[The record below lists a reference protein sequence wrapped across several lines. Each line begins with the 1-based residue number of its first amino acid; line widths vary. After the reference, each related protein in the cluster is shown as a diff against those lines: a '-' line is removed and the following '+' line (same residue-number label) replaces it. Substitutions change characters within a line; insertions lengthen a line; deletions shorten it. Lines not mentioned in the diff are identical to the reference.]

1 MPFLLLALFLSGIAG
16 LTYQVLWLR
25 LLSLVFGV
33 TAYAASTVLA
43 SFMAGLALGSFLAG
57 RVALRALR
65 PLLWFACAEL
75 LIGLSALATPTALEA
90 IGRVYGAAAGSVGDA
105 LAVTTALRF
114 VCSLAVLI
122 LPTTLMG
129 ATLPLVVASP
139 LVRRDAIASRIGA
152 LYGTNTAGAICG
164 AILTGFYLIGA
175 IGIRATFMWAAALNA
190 TAAVVAFLLS
200 RRYETGGAAD
210 ANDAGTAGTAGA
222 DSAPTAIARAA
233 SASATSAAASDDAAA
248 VDVASA
254 GATAAPVRL
263 MLIVFGLSGFAS
275 LALEVVWFRILVLF
289 LPATTYAFTT
299 MLATVLLGLA
309 AGGWIAARLLRRDR
323 DWMSW
328 LTIIQIAT
336 GLLIVISLVGLSASY
351 AGGWGTDDTL
361 EASLVAIL
369 PATLLMGVSFPIGL
383 RIAAGVANHGSRE
396 VAHRLGTLY
405 SVNVLGAILGSTLAG
420 FLLLPRLGS
429 RVSLIVC
436 AALYLVSGLLLVP
449 ANRNKRNALVAGVA
463 GVLLF
468 GFAAAKLPDPFR
480 ATLAR
485 RHGPIERLLWHD
497 EGIQTTVAV
506 HASGLGGHTLYLD
519 GLHQANDTADMLRVH
534 RQIGHLAVMLHRDPK
549 DVLVIGLGGG
559 VTAGAASQHPVNLDI
574 VELSDGVRQAA
585 RYFAHVNYDV
595 LRQPNVHLRVDD
607 GRSVLAR
614 RKNSYDVITADI
626 IQPIHA
632 GAGHLYS
639 VEYFRLAREALKDD
653 GVMLQ
658 WVGHRSRTQYELIVR
673 TFLTAFPNATLW
685 ADGTLL
691 VGTKKP
697 LVLHRAAFERQM
709 ADPRTRAAL
718 EWIGLTS
725 FETLTSW
732 YTAGPQTIRRVI
744 GSGPILTD
752 DHPLIEYHRSLPIDE
767 RLFDMTPF
775 RRGGEPPPSL
785 AP

>member
-1 MPFLLLALFLSGIAG
+1 
-16 LTYQVLWLR
+16 
-25 LLSLVFGV
+25 
-33 TAYAASTVLA
+33 
-43 SFMAGLALGSFLAG
+43 
-57 RVALRALR
+57 
-65 PLLWFACAEL
+65 
-75 LIGLSALATPTALEA
+75 
-90 IGRVYGAAAGSVGDA
+90 
-105 LAVTTALRF
+105 
-114 VCSLAVLI
+114 
-122 LPTTLMG
+122 
-129 ATLPLVVASP
+129 
-139 LVRRDAIASRIGA
+139 
-152 LYGTNTAGAICG
+152 
-164 AILTGFYLIGA
+164 LIGA
-175 IGIRATFMWAAALNA
+175 IGIRATFTWAAALNA
-190 TAAVVAFLLS
+190 AAGIAAFLLS
-200 RRYETGGAAD
+200 RKYETGGADAAD
-210 ANDAGTAGTAGA
+210 T
-222 DSAPTAIARAA
+222 PTASESTVSPTTATAA
-233 SASATSAAASDDAAA
+233 PAPAAPADAAA
-248 VDVASA
+248 AVVAP
-254 GATAAPVRL
+254 AAPVRL

-275 LALEVVWFRILVLF
+275 LALEVIWFRILVLF

-299 MLATVLLGLA
+299 MLATVLFGLA

-328 LTIIQIAT
+328 LTTIQIAT
-336 GLLIVISLVGLSASY
+336 GLLIVASLVLLSVSY
-351 AGGWGTDDTL
+351 AKGWGTTGTL
-361 EASLVAIL
+361 QASVIAIL
-369 PATLLMGVSFPIGL
+369 PASLLMGVSFPIGL

-436 AALYLVSGLLLVP
+436 AALYLLAGLILVP
-449 ANRNKRNALVAGVA
+449 ANRNKRNAIAVSLAGV
-463 GVLLF
+463 VLF
-468 GFAAAKLPDPFR
+468 WFAAAKLPDPFK

-485 RHGPIERLLWHD
+485 RHGKIERLLWHD

-506 HASGLGGHTLYLD
+506 HAAGIGGHTLYLD
-519 GLHQANDTADMLRVH
+519 GLHQANDTAEMLRVH
-534 RQIGHLAVMLHRDPK
+534 RQIGHLAVMLHPAPK

-559 VTAGAASQHPVNLDI
+559 VTAGAASQHPVKLDI

-585 RYFAHVNYDV
+585 RFFAHVNYDV
-595 LRQPNVHLRVDD
+595 LHQPNVRLRVDD

-614 RKNSYDVITADI
+614 RPNSYDVITADI

-632 GAGHLYS
+632 GAGLLYS
-639 VEYFRLAREALKDD
+639 VEYFRLAREALRDD

-658 WVGHRSRTQYELIVR
+658 WVGYRSRTQYELIVR
-673 TFLTAFPNATLW
+673 TFLTAFPDATLW

-709 ADPRTRAAL
+709 ADPRTRAAN

-725 FETLTSW
+725 FETLMSW

>member
-43 SFMAGLALGSFLAG
+43 SFMAGLAIGSFLAG
-57 RVALRALR
+57 RVALRARR
-65 PLLWFACAEL
+65 PLLWFGCAEL
-75 LIGLSALATPTALEA
+75 LIGLSALATPTALDA
-90 IGRVYGAAAGSVGDA
+90 IGQVYGAAAGSVGDA
-105 LAVTTALRF
+105 LALTTALRF
-114 VCSLAVLI
+114 VCALAVLI
-122 LPTTLMG
+122 VPTTLMG

-139 LVRRDAIASRIGA
+139 LVRRDSIASRIGA

-175 IGIRATFMWAAALNA
+175 IGIRATFTWAAALNA
-190 TAAVVAFLLS
+190 TAGIVAFLLS
-200 RRYETGGAAD
+200 RRYETGAAD
-210 ANDAGTAGTAGA
+210 IADAVAPVPATATA
-222 DSAPTAIARAA
+222 SAPLP
-233 SASATSAAASDDAAA
+233 
-248 VDVASA
+248 
-254 GATAAPVRL
+254 PVRL

-275 LALEVVWFRILVLF
+275 LALEVIWFRILVLF

-309 AGGWIAARLLRRDR
+309 GGGWIASRLLRRDR
-323 DWMSW
+323 DWMAW
-328 LTIIQIAT
+328 LTVIQIAT
-336 GLLIVISLVGLSASY
+336 GLLIVASLVLLSATY
-351 AGGWGTDDTL
+351 ARGWGTDGTL
-361 EASLVAIL
+361 QASLVAIL

-436 AALYLVSGLLLVP
+436 AALYLAAGLLLVP
-449 ANRNKRNALVAGVA
+449 ANRNKRNALAISVAGVA
-463 GVLLF
+463 LF
-468 GFAAAKLPDPFR
+468 AFAAARLPDPFR
-480 ATLAR
+480 TTLAR
-485 RHGPIERLLWHD
+485 RHGKIERLLWHD

-506 HASGLGGHTLYLD
+506 HAAGIGGHTLYLD
-519 GLHQANDTADMLRVH
+519 GLHQANDTAEMLRVH
-534 RQIGHLAVMLHRDPK
+534 RQIGHLAVMLHPAPK

-559 VTAGAASQHPVNLDI
+559 VTAGAASQHPVKLDI

-585 RYFAHVNYDV
+585 RFFAHVNYDV
-595 LRQPNVHLRVDD
+595 LHQPNVHLRVDD

-614 RKNSYDVITADI
+614 RRNSYDVITADI

-639 VEYFRLAREALKDD
+639 VEYFRLAREALRDD

-658 WVGHRSRTQYELIVR
+658 WVGLRSRTQYELIVR

-697 LVLHRAAFERQM
+697 LVLHRAAFDHQM
-709 ADPRTRAAL
+709 ADPRTRAAN

-725 FETLTSW
+725 FETLVSW

-775 RRGGEPPPSL
+775 RRGGEPPPDVE
-785 AP
+785 P

>member
-1 MPFLLLALFLSGIAG
+1 MPFLLLALFLSGISG

-57 RVALRALR
+57 RVALRARR
-65 PLLWFACAEL
+65 PLLWFGCAEL
-75 LIGLSALATPTALEA
+75 LIGLSALATPAALQA

-105 LAVTTALRF
+105 LALTTALRF
-114 VCSLAVLI
+114 VCALAVLI
-122 LPTTLMG
+122 VPTTLMG

-175 IGIRATFMWAAALNA
+175 IGISATFKWAAALNG
-190 TAAVVAFLLS
+190 AAGIAAIVLS
-200 RRYETGGAAD
+200 RRYETGAD
-210 ANDAGTAGTAGA
+210 APGPAPHPALSPRGEA
-222 DSAPTAIARAA
+222 APTGVRE
-233 SASATSAAASDDAAA
+233 
-248 VDVASA
+248 
-254 GATAAPVRL
+254 APVRL

-275 LALEVVWFRILVLF
+275 LALEVIWFRILVLF

-309 AGGWIAARLLRRDR
+309 AGGWIAARLLRRDHR

-328 LTIIQIAT
+328 LTTIQMAT
-336 GLLIVISLVGLSASY
+336 GLLIVASLVLLSLSY
-351 AGGWGTDDTL
+351 AKGWGTTGTL
-361 EASLVAIL
+361 QASVIAIL
-369 PATLLMGVSFPIGL
+369 PASLLMGVSFPIGL

-429 RVSLIVC
+429 RASLIVC
-436 AALYLVSGLLLVP
+436 AALYLGAGLLLVP
-449 ANRNKRNALVAGVA
+449 ANRNKRNALATSVAGV
-463 GVLLF
+463 VLF
-468 GFAAAKLPDPFR
+468 AFAASNLPDPFR

-485 RHGPIERLLWHD
+485 RHGRIERLLWHD

-506 HASGLGGHTLYLD
+506 HSAGLSGHTLYLD
-519 GLHQANDTADMLRVH
+519 GLHQANDSSEMLRVH
-534 RQIGHLAVMLHRDPK
+534 RQIGHLAVMLHPAPK

-559 VTAGAASQHPVNLDI
+559 VTAGAASQHPVKLDI

-585 RYFAHVNYDV
+585 RFFSHVNYDV
-595 LRQPNVHLRVDD
+595 LRQPNVQLRVDD
-607 GRSVLAR
+607 GRNVLAR
-614 RKNSYDVITADI
+614 RPNSYDVITADI

-639 VEYFRLAREALKDD
+639 VEYFRLARETLRDD

-673 TFLTAFPNATLW
+673 TFLTAFPHATLW

-709 ADPRTRAAL
+709 ADPRTRAAN

-725 FETLTSW
+725 FDTLMSW
-732 YTAGPQTIRRVI
+732 YTAGPQTITRVI
-744 GSGPILTD
+744 GPGPILTD
-752 DHPLIEYHRSLPIDE
+752 DHPLIEYHRSLPSGEPD
-767 RLFDMTPF
+767 FNVAPF
-775 RRGGEPPPSL
+775 RQGGEPPPDVE
-785 AP
+785 P

>member
-57 RVALRALR
+57 RVALRARR
-65 PLLWFACAEL
+65 PLLWFACAEF
-75 LIGLSALATPTALEA
+75 LIGLSALATPAALEA
-90 IGRVYGAAAGSVGDA
+90 VGQVYGAAAGSIGDA
-105 LAVTTALRF
+105 LALTTALRF

-122 LPTTLMG
+122 VPTTLMG

-139 LVRRDAIASRIGA
+139 LVRRDSIASRVGA

-164 AILTGFYLIGA
+164 AILTGFYLIGTL
-175 IGIRATFMWAAALNA
+175 GIRATFMWAVALNT
-190 TAAVVAFLLS
+190 TAGIVAFLLS
-200 RRYETGGAAD
+200 RRYETGAAEV
-210 ANDAGTAGTAGA
+210 
-222 DSAPTAIARAA
+222 PARADTPA
-233 SASATSAAASDDAAA
+233 PVNATNNTGVAAASATSAAASDDTAAA
-248 VDVASA
+248 HVAPAAASA
-254 GATAAPVRL
+254 AAPVRL

-309 AGGWIAARLLRRDR
+309 GGGWIAARLLRRDR

-328 LTIIQIAT
+328 LTTIQIAT
-336 GLLIVISLVGLSASY
+336 GLMIVVSLLSLSLTY
-351 AGGWGTDDTL
+351 AWGWGTDGTIQ
-361 EASLVAIL
+361 ASVVAIL
-369 PATLLMGVSFPIGL
+369 PATLLMGISFPIGL
-383 RIAAGVANHGSRE
+383 RIAAGAANHGSRE

-436 AALYLVSGLLLVP
+436 AALYLLAGLLLVP
-449 ANRNKRNALVAGVA
+449 ANRNKRGALVVSVAGV
-463 GVLLF
+463 VLF
-468 GFAAAKLPDPFR
+468 AFAAANLPDPFK

-485 RHGPIERLLWHD
+485 RHGKIERLLWHD

-519 GLHQANDTADMLRVH
+519 GLHQANDTAEMLRVH
-534 RQIGHLAVMLHRDPK
+534 RQIGHLAVMLHPAPK

-559 VTAGAASQHPVNLDI
+559 VTAGAASQHPVKLDI

-585 RYFAHVNYDV
+585 RYFSHVNYDV

-614 RKNSYDVITADI
+614 RTNSYDVITADI

-639 VEYFRLAREALKDD
+639 VEYFRLARQALKDD
-653 GVMLQ
+653 GLMLQ

-673 TFLTAFPNATLW
+673 TFLTAFPDATLW

-697 LVLHRAAFERQM
+697 LVLHRAAFEQQM
-709 ADPRTRAAL
+709 ADPRTKSAN

-725 FETLTSW
+725 FETLMSW
-732 YTAGPQTIRRVI
+732 YTAGPRTIRRVI
-744 GSGPILTD
+744 GDGPILTD
-752 DHPLIEYHRSLPIDE
+752 DHPLIEYHRSLPAGEPD
-767 RLFDMTPF
+767 FNPAPF
-775 RRGGEPPPSL
+775 RQGGEPPPSL